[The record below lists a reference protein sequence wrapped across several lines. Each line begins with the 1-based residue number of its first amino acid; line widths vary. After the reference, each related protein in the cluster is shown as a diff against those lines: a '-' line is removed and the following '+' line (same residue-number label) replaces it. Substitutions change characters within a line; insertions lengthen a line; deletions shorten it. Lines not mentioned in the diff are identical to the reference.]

1 MKTGQYERLKDQ
13 RIVVSIDDWPISSR
27 YPLGHY
33 LKTLGPIGDR
43 EVETEVILLEH
54 SIPSNVFSQEVLAC
68 LPPPDW
74 RITETNSRGREDLRE
89 NVCVVSI
96 DPPGC
101 KDIDDALHAR
111 DLSNGNIEVG
121 IHIADVT
128 YYMKHGS
135 ALDKEACDRSTSTY
149 LVDRRLDMLPKLLTE
164 NLCSLV
170 GEEDRFAFSVIA
182 EMTPAGDVVS
192 QRFVKTIIRS
202 RKAMT

>member
-1 MKTGQYERLKDQ
+1 M
-13 RIVVSIDDWPISSR
+13 
-27 YPLGHY
+27 
-33 LKTLGPIGDR
+33 KTLGPVGDR

-89 NVCVVSI
+89 SVCVVSI

-170 GEEDRFAFSVIA
+170 GGEDRFAFSVIA